1 VEENAL
7 SKMASPGSKQQ
18 QSKPA
23 LITEEEGIP
32 LQARHKKKAS
42 APNPLASMRA
52 ADSSRNSKKKKMNKF
67 KKH

>member
-7 SKMASPGSKQQ
+7 SKMASPGSKQ

-32 LQARHKKKAS
+32 LQARHRKKAS
-42 APNPLASMRA
+42 APNPLASMKA
-52 ADSSRNSKKKKMNKF
+52 ADSSRNSKKKKLNKF